1 MLSLCIL
8 PSAENALVMSL
19 IFLIWKLNLQ
29 TKLWNNSLCRIDHH
43 PFFNN
48 KSVLCPHLQLISFV
62 LQHSGN
68 LFSRPQPTDGFF
80 PGACLST
87 FCPRTKP
94 IPVHKHVQ
102 ALMCLAYP
110 KAMYHLDPLLS
121 FGWLS
126 TFPLPWS
133 WSHRCCSGLTKVGSC
148 GPPLPDCFPGVLQG
162 LNFSFC
168 LWCILW
174 EVFHP
179 LRVVFSLLSACICS
193 DVSALLLKNSNFLII
208 SVWASF
214 VFHLKQAQWVTLVKI
229 LAACQYLFLQKMV
242 SSSCLWQCL
251 KSYCT
256 LVISHFDLL
265 CISWAF
271 PGIPSI

>member
-29 TKLWNNSLCRIDHH
+29 TKLWNNSLCRTDHH

-102 ALMCLAYP
+102 ALVCLAYP

-133 WSHRCCSGLTKVGSC
+133 WSHRCCSGLTKVGSVGHHYLIVFLVCCKDWTSVFVSDASC
-148 GPPLPDCFPGVLQG
+148 GKFSIPYVLSFPFFLPAFALM
-162 LNFSFC
+162 C
-168 LWCILW
+168 LLCYW
-174 EVFHP
+174 
-179 LRVVFSLLSACICS
+179 RTQT
-193 DVSALLLKNSNFLII
+193 FL
-208 SVWASF
+208 
-214 VFHLKQAQWVTLVKI
+214 
-229 LAACQYLFLQKMV
+229 LFLCGHLLF
-242 SSSCLWQCL
+242 S
-251 KSYCT
+251 
-256 LVISHFDLL
+256 ISNRHNGWL
-265 CISWAF
+265 
-271 PGIPSI
+271 